1 MRQSASNDG
10 PRFLM
15 TGLQGPRA
23 EQQDSGI
30 CLHDDARGTALLV
43 VGDGVGGRSGGR
55 IASQKVTELARELWQ
70 ERKGVLAKPEE
81 DLATLCQMAHEHIN
95 NEGSKLGISPRTT
108 IVALYLNPTQ
118 AWWVHSGD
126 SRLYHFRAGQF
137 VERTE
142 DHSLL
147 EIMVQRGAVK
157 EEDMGKHPEQHTL
170 LQSLGGEEFMPP
182 SSGTAQI
189 TPDDGFLLC
198 TDGFWERTPPEEMAE
213 LVFGERAGANERLT
227 AAVERA
233 VERNGPKGDNV
244 TAALAMPTRV
254 KAAVAPPARQNL
266 VLLFAAG
273 AVLLIAGS
281 LIFWPEPKT
290 EPKRAAAASEGAAPR
305 VMPAENTS
313 PVEKKPATAPSL
325 PRVLPEEKPTPS
337 DTPLPRDL
345 PAIQPTPSAGP
356 TPIAP
361 PKPIQPDHSATS
373 EPRKPKDDNIRESS
387 ASEEA
392 KSP

>member
-1 MRQSASNDG
+1 
-10 PRFLM
+10 M

-23 EQQDSGI
+23 EQQDSVI
-30 CLHDDARGTALLV
+30 CLHDDARSTALLV

-55 IASQKVTELARELWQ
+55 LASQKVAELAFTLWQ
-70 ERKGVLAKPEE
+70 DRKGLLAKPEE
-81 DLATLCQMAHEHIN
+81 DLATLCQVAHDHIN
-95 NEGSKLGISPRTT
+95 SEGSKLGISPRTT

-126 SRLYHFRAGQF
+126 SRLYHFRAGQL

-157 EEDMGKHPEQHTL
+157 EEDMGNHPDQHTL

-213 LVFGERAGANERLT
+213 LVFGERVGASERLA

-244 TAALAMPTRV
+244 TVALAMPARI
-254 KAAVAPPARQNL
+254 KATAVPPVRRN
-266 VLLFAAG
+266 FG
-273 AVLLIAGS
+273 LLIAACAMV
-281 LIFWPEPKT
+281 LIAGAFFFWPEPKA
-290 EPKRAAAASEGAAPR
+290 EPKQAAAAPETAAPKVLPVETAPPLEKKPITAPSAPR
-305 VMPAENTS
+305 VLA
-313 PVEKKPATAPSL
+313 
-325 PRVLPEEKPTPS
+325 EEKPTPG
-337 DTPLPRDL
+337 DAPVPRD
-345 PAIQPTPSAGP
+345 PPVVQPTPSAGP
-356 TPIAP
+356 TPIVP
-361 PKPIQPDHSATS
+361 VKPLRPDNAATP
-373 EPRKPKDDNIRESS
+373 EPRKPKDSIIR
-387 ASEEA
+387 ASPADERAA
-392 KSP
+392 KPPE

>member
-1 MRQSASNDG
+1 MRQSAFNDG

-23 EQQDSGI
+23 EQQDSGV

-55 IASQKVTELARELWQ
+55 IASQKVTELASALWQ

-81 DLATLCQMAHEHIN
+81 DLATLCQIAHEHIN
-95 NEGSKLGISPRTT
+95 SEGSKLGISPRTT

-126 SRLYHFRAGQF
+126 SRLYHFRAGQL

-157 EEDMGKHPEQHTL
+157 EEDMGSHPDQHTL

-198 TDGFWERTPPEEMAE
+198 TDGFWERTPPEEMAA
-213 LVFGERAGANERLT
+213 LVFGEREGANERLG

-244 TAALAMPTRV
+244 TAALAMPARV
-254 KAAVAPPARQNL
+254 KATAAPPVRRNY
-266 VLLFAAG
+266 G
-273 AVLLIAGS
+273 LLIAACAMV
-281 LIFWPEPKT
+281 LIAGAFFFWPEPKA
-290 EPKRAAAASEGAAPR
+290 EPKRAAAAPETAAPR
-305 VMPAENTS
+305 VL
-313 PVEKKPATAPSL
+313 PVEKAPPMEKKPVTAPSA
-325 PRVLPEEKPTPS
+325 PRVLPEEKPAPN
-337 DTPLPRDL
+337 DALPPRDP
-345 PAIQPTPSAGP
+345 PAIQPTPFAGP
-356 TPIAP
+356 TPIIT
-361 PKPIQPDHSATS
+361 PKPFQPERPT
-373 EPRKPKDDNIRESS
+373 KPPE
-387 ASEEA
+387 
-392 KSP
+392 